1 MIDLSGKAPG
11 RGAYIHDR
19 RECWDGALKG
29 PLAKA
34 LRVELTSEQRQDLT
48 EYMEE
53 LPERS
58 DG

>member
-1 MIDLSGKAPG
+1 MIDPASKAPG

-19 RECWDGALKG
+19 RECWEAALKG
-29 PLAKA
+29 SLARA
-34 LRVELTSEQRQDLT
+34 LRADITAVQRLDLMK
-48 EYMEE
+48 YMEQ